1 LNALRQKNTE
11 LSTEITKFKK
21 EVEDINKDNATYMVL
36 EKKYDVLIKDVRQYE
51 GDLADINLAQDKYR
65 TDTKTEDIFALFNHI
80 KM

>member
-1 LNALRQKNTE
+1 MNALRQKNTE